1 MHDASLSR
9 AALARR
15 ALACAGLIALGAG
28 LLMLGAA
35 PRSAAATHAPT
46 HAAHTT
52 HCSSVTK
59 HGKQMYDPTTQGQ
72 FSKQGA
78 VTVSQACGLVNQL
91 VDVSWKNFTPS
102 SPNDSPG
109 PYYTNT
115 LTFYGVMVTEC
126 RGTAPTSMD
135 SCY

>member
-35 PRSAAATHAPT
+35 PRSAAATRAPT

-78 VTVSQACGLVNQL
+78 VCAAWVGAWVAAAERGAAPSITSPAPIAIRPAQASARRASAARDRLASCMT
-91 VDVSWKNFTPS
+91 TPQ
-102 SPNDSPG
+102 
-109 PYYTNT
+109 
-115 LTFYGVMVTEC
+115 
-126 RGTAPTSMD
+126 
-135 SCY
+135 